1 MNYEITLYIKKGK
14 IYITLNECRWYIE
27 ANGNNFYTFCTLY
40 SYAMQ
45 NDNYPLSLFSCK
57 FAQNSFSL
65 FVANDHC
72 FISSK
77 SRTNVYKRKQ
87 QHAIH
92 KNRSLH
98 ISLFRN
104 KKERRHGQRPVVK
117 LNRIWKRYN
126 RRVLCICPIVCL
138 IASTVRKGYTRNFD
152 KIYLNLKAF
161 DIIQN

>member
-1 MNYEITLYIKKGK
+1 
-14 IYITLNECRWYIE
+14 
-27 ANGNNFYTFCTLY
+27 
-40 SYAMQ
+40 MQ

-138 IASTVRKGYTRNFD
+138 IASTVRKGYDRNFN
-152 KIYLNLKAF
+152 KISQFEIICYDRKLTCLWNFEIFSFYLGLRL
-161 DIIQN
+161 

>member
-1 MNYEITLYIKKGK
+1 MYIKKGK
-14 IYITLNECRWYIE
+14 IYIIRNECRRYIE
-27 ANGNNFYTFCTLY
+27 AKGNKFYTIFARYIPMPCK
-40 SYAMQ
+40 MIIIRCRF
-45 NDNYPLSLFSCK
+45 FSCK

-138 IASTVRKGYTRNFD
+138 IASTDRKGYARNFD
-152 KIYLNLKAF
+152 KVS
-161 DIIQN
+161 